1 MSVVRQ
7 SSEAQH
13 WESLPR
19 AAALEMGRSWGEG
32 FGGQKGGGSAGSR
45 LQALGV
51 GEGYCSPIEEIRALR
66 SSEKPA
72 TGLCPSQERLLGLR
86 GRGWGSGAEG
96 QVYMCPQKRQSSRS
110 RVGGKRPT

>member
-51 GEGYCSPIEEIRALR
+51 VEGYSSPIEEIRAPR

-96 QVYMCPQKRQSSRS
+96 QVYM
-110 RVGGKRPT
+110 